1 MNTYEVSLT
10 LEIEAMHEESAEN
23 KLEAFLSGLDLKKN
37 DKVFCTIVGPITK
50 TGSDESDESPV
61 KTEPKDEW
69 EGIGEDEWEG
79 IGEEDWDTLGTDET
93 TPSPEEPEE
102 EQEEPEEPE
111 EDDHGFKVILKQ
123 INNPTTEEPSED
135 DSEIEED
142 WWIAD

>member
-1 MNTYEVSLT
+1 MDTYEVSLT

-50 TGSDESDESPV
+50 TGSDESAEKAEPEDYAKKIEQIDDER
-61 KTEPKDEW
+61 
-69 EGIGEDEWEG
+69 EG
-79 IGEEDWDTLGTDET
+79 IGEEDWETLGADET

-102 EQEEPEEPE
+102 PEELEAEPE
-111 EDDHGFKVILKQ
+111 EDDYGFKVILNQ

-135 DSEIEED
+135 DSETEED